1 MPSTEDIHSICMA
14 PSNKL
19 PIRHLLRQR
28 GLLDASRHPEVL
40 LYALSLAYFLRE
52 ILPDRTNI

>member
-19 PIRHLLRQR
+19 PTRERIELLEEITETS
-28 GLLDASRHPEVL
+28 GLDRAVHP
-40 LYALSLAYFLRE
+40 
-52 ILPDRTNI
+52 P